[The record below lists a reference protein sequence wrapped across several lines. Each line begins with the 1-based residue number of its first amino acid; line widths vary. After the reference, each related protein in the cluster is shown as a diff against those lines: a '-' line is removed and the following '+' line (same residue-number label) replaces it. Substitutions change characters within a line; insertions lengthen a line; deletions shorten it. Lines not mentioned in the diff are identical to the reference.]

1 MGPRSDQPVRRRRRR
16 RRSASRVGR
25 EITGWLSL
33 IIIGI
38 KKIYHWAMLI
48 ALVVII
54 LLIGF
59 AYPALA

>member
-16 RRSASRVGR
+16 RRTSSRVGR

-33 IIIGI
+33 LIIGI
-38 KKIYHWAMLI
+38 KKIYHWAMLL
-48 ALVVII
+48 ALVAII

-59 AYPALA
+59 AYPAFA